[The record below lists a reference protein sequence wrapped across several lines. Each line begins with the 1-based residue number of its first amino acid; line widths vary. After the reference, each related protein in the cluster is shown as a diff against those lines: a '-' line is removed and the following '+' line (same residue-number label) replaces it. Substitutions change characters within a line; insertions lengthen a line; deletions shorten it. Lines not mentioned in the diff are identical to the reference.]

1 MTDLEFDVLDELY
14 FVQKYDYLKQEL
26 QLNDDNLVEVLNS
39 LYNKEWIKCFI
50 NHSEEIVNGQADI
63 KSNYKHYL
71 YLATKKGLLAHNA
84 D

>member
-14 FVQKYDYLKQEL
+14 FIHSFDHLMREL
-26 QLNDDNLVEVLNS
+26 QLDELLIVDVL
-39 LYNKEWIKCFI
+39 LMLHGKEWIKCYK
-50 NHSEEIVNGQADI
+50 NHNDEVEKGQADI

-84 D
+84 E